1 MYSVTR
7 ASGEYMD
14 DVHDPELSSPKID
27 IYVSHSDAFCLRR
40 LEKSIEERE
49 IE

>member
-1 MYSVTR
+1 MYSVTH
-7 ASGEYMD
+7 ASDEFMVG
-14 DVHDPELSSPKID
+14 VHDPELSSSKID

>member
-7 ASGEYMD
+7 ASDEFLGV
-14 DVHDPELSSPKID
+14 VHDPELFCPTID